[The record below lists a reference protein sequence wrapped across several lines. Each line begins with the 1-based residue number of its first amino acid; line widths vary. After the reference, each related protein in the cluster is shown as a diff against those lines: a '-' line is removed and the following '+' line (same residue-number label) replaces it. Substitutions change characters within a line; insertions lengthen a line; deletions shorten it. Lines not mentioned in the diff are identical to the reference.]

1 MFLCQLQVRLVRHKQ
16 QLFQA
21 RVQQELAQ
29 HYCLVLVERVDRLQR
44 RFLLAQVVHQTQ
56 VVQAVHLLQA
66 VEVVHQ
72 LQRLEVIFRLD
83 QAESR
88 SLLEH

>member
-1 MFLCQLQVRLVRHKQ
+1 MFLSQLQVRLVRHKQ
-16 QLFQA
+16 HLFQA
-21 RVQQELAQ
+21 RVQQELPQ
-29 HYCLVLVERVDRLQR
+29 HYCPVPVERVDRLQR
-44 RFLLAQVVHQTQ
+44 RFLLAQVGHQLQ

-88 SLLEH
+88 SVLEH